1 MIFPNDNESSEKQD
15 LNHAKVD
22 LMNLKIWALLMAV
35 GERQDKADIVF
46 DMIMG
51 PKTTMKGFQKSE
63 NDSISWVSPR
73 FINVI
78 RKIIYFSEV
87 FPKKY
92 LTYFG

>member
-1 MIFPNDNESSEKQD
+1 
-15 LNHAKVD
+15 
-22 LMNLKIWALLMAV
+22 
-35 GERQDKADIVF
+35 
-46 DMIMG
+46 MIMG
-51 PKTTMKGFQKSE
+51 PSITREGFEKSE

>member
-1 MIFPNDNESSEKQD
+1 
-15 LNHAKVD
+15 
-22 LMNLKIWALLMAV
+22 
-35 GERQDKADIVF
+35 
-46 DMIMG
+46 MIMG
-51 PKTTMKGFQKSE
+51 PSITLEGFEKSE

>member
-1 MIFPNDNESSEKQD
+1 
-15 LNHAKVD
+15 
-22 LMNLKIWALLMAV
+22 MAV
-35 GERQDKADIVF
+35 GERKDKADIVF

-51 PKTTMKGFQKSE
+51 PAVAREGYVKSE

-73 FINVI
+73 FINII
-78 RKIIYFSEV
+78 RKLIYFSEV